1 MFVDLLGSK
10 GCNMGGQPALLTILN
25 IHKTGTNRAQPGQ
38 ARYPLGASTVP
49 NMGKHRAH
57 FSKIGDHFPVV
68 WFYLLYKINSGTK
81 FLFLSAMPLFG
92 TAS

>member
-1 MFVDLLGSK
+1 M
-10 GCNMGGQPALLTILN
+10 
-25 IHKTGTNRAQPGQ
+25 GTNRAQPGQ

-68 WFYLLYKINSGTK
+68 WFYKKINTAPRADT
-81 FLFLSAMPLFG
+81 LSTRCQPLIQIS
-92 TAS
+92 TIIA

>member
-1 MFVDLLGSK
+1 
-10 GCNMGGQPALLTILN
+10 MGGQPALLTILN

-81 FLFLSAMPLFG
+81 FLFYLPCHYLAQLRSIFA
-92 TAS
+92 TVKQK

>member
-1 MFVDLLGSK
+1 
-10 GCNMGGQPALLTILN
+10 MGGQPALLTILN

-57 FSKIGDHFPVV
+57 FSMIGDHFPVV

-81 FLFLSAMPLFG
+81 FLFFYLPCHYLAQLRSIFA
-92 TAS
+92 TVKQK

>member
-1 MFVDLLGSK
+1 M
-10 GCNMGGQPALLTILN
+10 
-25 IHKTGTNRAQPGQ
+25 GTNRAQPGQ

>member
-38 ARYPLGASTVP
+38 ARYPNKLKKAFHKKGLFFIKNHKKV
-49 NMGKHRAH
+49 
-57 FSKIGDHFPVV
+57 
-68 WFYLLYKINSGTK
+68 LLLI
-81 FLFLSAMPLFG
+81 LFTLV
-92 TAS
+92 

>member
-1 MFVDLLGSK
+1 M
-10 GCNMGGQPALLTILN
+10 
-25 IHKTGTNRAQPGQ
+25 GTNRAQLGQ

-68 WFYLLYKINSGTK
+68 WFYKK
-81 FLFLSAMPLFG
+81 
-92 TAS
+92 